1 MKLRN
6 FFGLMLF
13 IGGGGFS
20 KQVFEGLHLSGN
32 KENNVQGLKTFN
44 FDEAATVMT
53 ENYKKKKLKIMK
65 APIGLIKLVG
75 KFNAKMD
82 YGAKICEALNKYP
95 EKFESGET
103 WKELG
108 KPVISLKDFA
118 SNL

>member
-1 MKLRN
+1 MWYIYADDFEQKVYETLR
-6 FFGLMLF
+6 
-13 IGGGGFS
+13 
-20 KQVFEGLHLSGN
+20 LHGN
-32 KENNVQGLKTFN
+32 KEYTEQELEPIT
-44 FDEAATVMT
+44 FDEAQTVMT